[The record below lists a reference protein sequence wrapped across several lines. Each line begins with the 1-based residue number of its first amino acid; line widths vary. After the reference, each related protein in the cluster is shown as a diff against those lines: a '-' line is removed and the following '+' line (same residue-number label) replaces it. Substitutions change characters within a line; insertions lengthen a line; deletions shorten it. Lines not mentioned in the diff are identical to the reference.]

1 MFQLTGYFQRFG
13 SRADGSASLSFVTN
27 ELNGDDF
34 AKLREHQNEFGHIL
48 FKGNAFSESDIPKG
62 IAENSSKT
70 PSKRLR
76 SVLWVLYSQQGE
88 QGSFEAFYADRMERI
103 INQIKSKLD

>member
-34 AKLREHQNEFGHIL
+34 AELRKHQNEFGYIM
-48 FKGNAFSESDIPKG
+48 FKANPFSESDIPKEV
-62 IAENSSKT
+62 AENSSKT

-76 SVLWVLYSQQGE
+76 SVLWVWWEQQGK
-88 QGSFEAFYADRMERI
+88 QGSFEAFYTDKMEKAI
-103 INQIKSKLD
+103 ENIKSKLD